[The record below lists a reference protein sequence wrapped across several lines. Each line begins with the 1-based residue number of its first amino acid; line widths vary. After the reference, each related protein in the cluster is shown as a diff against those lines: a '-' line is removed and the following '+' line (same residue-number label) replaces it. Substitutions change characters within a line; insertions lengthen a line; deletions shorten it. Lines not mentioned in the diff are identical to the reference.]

1 MLKGR
6 LKEEVNAQ
14 SEMSGFGP
22 RGTSRLW
29 HCSGQECVGPA
40 NKLPAWV
47 SVGHKLAWLIVASLQ
62 LPLCSPEVVT
72 DDIIK
77 WFFFFGQKQSALLSH
92 KLVPPA
98 HPKPITGVSQAQSS
112 SPSHSPGHSLPCSPT
127 QPRFGS
133 CEGPSILGA
142 ARVLLTPLSY
152 ATCCAR
158 NKLGSVPANCD

>member
-77 WFFFFGQKQSALLSH
+77 CFFFFWSKAKCL
-92 KLVPPA
+92 
-98 HPKPITGVSQAQSS
+98 AQPQV
-112 SPSHSPGHSLPCSPT
+112 SPSCSP
-127 QPRFGS
+127 QAHYW
-133 CEGPSILGA
+133 CEPGA
-142 ARVLLTPLSY
+142 VQLSQ
-152 ATCCAR
+152 
-158 NKLGSVPANCD
+158 S